1 MAGWFSWIRRLS
13 SRFQF
18 WSAPRT
24 PMPIRNANRGPV
36 FSFTRGVTWSGGFAF
51 FAWKPAIGP
60 HRMPASIWPDI
71 RSAIMASAD
80 EFEAGIDHQL
90 IGSGIRHQAVDRHVR
105 ARRRAGHDAD
115 TLAFQALVFQRRHV
129 FEAAALLGD
138 QRIGGAVIGIG
149 ALNQVVA
156 LREAH
161 DDVATMGA
169 KRHPDEAGRLR
180 EVHVVQ
186 LLVQLLGE
194 QFGEL
199 VLESLALVV
208 GERQIVRIGADAQH
222 LGIDEL
228 DRQIAGFLDLRARDI
243 APDEYGED
251 RQYRDRQPALL
262 PGICHQKL
270 LHFRPTMVAN
280 SEEVSATPTNEVPL
294 KPQTSK
300 MLSLSIGAL
309 QQE

>member
-1 MAGWFSWIRRLS
+1 M
-13 SRFQF
+13 
-18 WSAPRT
+18 
-24 PMPIRNANRGPV
+24 
-36 FSFTRGVTWSGGFAF
+36 
-51 FAWKPAIGP
+51 
-60 HRMPASIWPDI
+60 
-71 RSAIMASAD
+71 
-80 EFEAGIDHQL
+80 
-90 IGSGIRHQAVDRHVR
+90 
-105 ARRRAGHDAD
+105 
-115 TLAFQALVFQRRHV
+115 
-129 FEAAALLGD
+129 
-138 QRIGGAVIGIG
+138 
-149 ALNQVVA
+149 
-156 LREAH
+156 REAH

-169 KRHPDEAGRLR
+169 KRHPDEAGRLW

-228 DRQIAGFLDLRARDI
+228 DRQIAAFLDLRARDI
-243 APDEYGED
+243 APDKHGED
-251 RQYRDRQPALL
+251 RQYRNRQPALL

-280 SEEVSATPTNEVPL
+280 FE
-294 KPQTSK
+294 K
-300 MLSLSIGAL
+300 SIGNPDERSSVEAADKQNAKLVNWSL

>member
-1 MAGWFSWIRRLS
+1 MFVAG
-13 SRFQF
+13 
-18 WSAPRT
+18 
-24 PMPIRNANRGPV
+24 
-36 FSFTRGVTWSGGFAF
+36 
-51 FAWKPAIGP
+51 
-60 HRMPASIWPDI
+60 
-71 RSAIMASAD
+71 
-80 EFEAGIDHQL
+80 
-90 IGSGIRHQAVDRHVR
+90 
-105 ARRRAGHDAD
+105 RRAGHDAD
-115 TLAFQALVFQRRHV
+115 MLAFQALVVQRRNV

-161 DDVATMGA
+161 DDVATMGP

-199 VLESLALVV
+199 VLEALALFV

-228 DRQIAGFLDLRARDI
+228 DRQIAGFVDLRARDI
-243 APDEYGED
+243 APGEYGED
-251 RQYRDRQPALL
+251 RQCCDRQPALL
-262 PGICHQKL
+262 PGICLQKL
-270 LHFRPTMVAN
+270 LHFRSTMVAN
-280 SEEVSATPTNEVPL
+280 FGKISATPTNQVPL

-300 MLSLSIGAL
+300 MLSLSIGACNRNNPHGGL
-309 QQE
+309 VACAATQT